1 MMPFPE
7 DVANFLGQSD
17 DATVALAGEHLAIVR
32 AMARSY
38 TRDRG
43 FDPVTGEPFDDV
55 AAVIVT
61 ATARLMGNPDQLAKS
76 TGPFTVN
83 GGFTGWNLAETFVL
97 NRYRVRAS

>member
-1 MMPFPE
+1 MMPLPE
-7 DVANFLGQSD
+7 DVASFLGRGGD
-17 DATVALAGEHLAIVR
+17 ETVLSLAGENLAIVT

-43 FDPVTGEPFDDV
+43 FDELGEPFDDV
-55 AAVIVT
+55 AAVLVT
-61 ATARLMGNPDQLAKS
+61 ATARLMGNPDQLAKT
-76 TGPFTVN
+76 TGPFSVN